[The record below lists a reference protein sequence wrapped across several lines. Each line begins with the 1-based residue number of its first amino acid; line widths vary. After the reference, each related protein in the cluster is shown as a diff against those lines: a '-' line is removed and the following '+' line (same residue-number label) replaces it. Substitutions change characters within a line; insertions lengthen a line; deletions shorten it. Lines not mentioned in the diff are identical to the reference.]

1 MCIVCQTAMS
11 VAVSAMS
18 VVPGIGTTDGV
29 VVPSE
34 PSRGRVSSIL
44 PGTESVSVSLDAS
57 TRKCLEKSAGKDVT
71 RKILSAKKLSL
82 AQRKLVADCQ
92 AAKSNSGAKSP
103 PGSTSSPS
111 RLISGSGAAANA
123 LNQCRLRDARVLPG
137 GSRAMTALDYQF
149 PYQAGVDYGYMQVEK
164 ESGKVY
170 GNPHL
175 VPGFGLRSGMWP
187 STGVNKIAFLAVEY
201 LDAPA
206 AGNELEI
213 ARSTADQV
221 NQWLKDQSGGRL
233 RLDFRFGERIYR
245 VNRTSE
251 SYLLYKSE
259 SNSAPAAIQ
268 DIVAAA
274 DPSFDFSGIDTLW
287 VINPKSVGSV
297 PIPGYQLGS
306 IPEDFNFPG
315 NPNDPNGQSVVVTNE
330 GNLKRWT
337 GNGVYQYRQDNN
349 FWTFFAHEM
358 MHYIGLQ
365 DYRYRTVR
373 VQDDGTKSKFDNVS
387 LNQPMSKFEIM
398 SEQDGGS
405 RSLHSFNRLLLGWW
419 DESQIHCQ
427 PLAAGRSISL
437 SLDALADTGS
447 NLKSV
452 MIRLDEFRLLVVESR
467 HKVGYDQWIG
477 EVPVGISQGGGME
490 RRFLAEI
497 GTSGLIA
504 YIHDVRSHQHQSPSH
519 LQIPQDGRYQ
529 KIGLVTCTT
538 CQSWANKADPN
549 QVWDPKDMRGP
560 QVVVGYDPFIRTGQS
575 ISIEDYTVKNV
586 RSYAGGDVVEI
597 TRAP

>member
-1 MCIVCQTAMS
+1 MTKKS
-11 VAVSAMS
+11 VSLVLAVLTLLS
-18 VVPGIGTTDGV
+18 VSNQVG
-29 VVPSE
+29 
-34 PSRGRVSSIL
+34 
-44 PGTESVSVSLDAS
+44 SVSLDTS
-57 TRKCLEKSAGKDVT
+57 TRQCLQKSVGKNAT
-71 RKILSAKKLSL
+71 RKILSAKKLS
-82 AQRKLVADCQ
+82 ATQRKLVADCQ
-92 AAKSNSGAKSP
+92 AAKSNPGAKSS
-103 PGSTSSPS
+103 PGSSWSPS
-111 RLISGSGAAANA
+111 RSISGSGSVANV
-123 LNQCRLRDARVLPG
+123 LNQCRLKDARVLPG
-137 GSRAMTALDYQF
+137 GSRAMTALDYDF
-149 PYQAGVDYGYMQVEK
+149 PYEAGVDYGYMQVEK
-164 ESGKVY
+164 DRGIVR

-175 VPGFGLRSGMWP
+175 VPGFALRSGMWP
-187 STGVNKIAFLAVEY
+187 STGANKIAFLAVEY

-221 NQWLKDQSGGRL
+221 NQWLKDQSDGRL
-233 RLDFRFGERIYR
+233 RLEFRFGDRIYR
-245 VNRTSE
+245 VNRASE

-259 SNSAPAAIQ
+259 SNAAPAAIR

-297 PIPGYQLGS
+297 PIPGYPLGS

-330 GNLKRWT
+330 GSLKRWT
-337 GNGVYQYRQDNN
+337 GNGVYQYREDNN

-373 VQDDGTKSKFDNVS
+373 VQDDGTKSKFDDVS
-387 LNQPMSKFEIM
+387 LNQPMSKFEMM

-427 PLAAGRSISL
+427 SLAAGKSISL
-437 SLDALADTGS
+437 SLDALAGTGS
-447 NLKSV
+447 NFKSV
-452 MIRLDEFRLLVVESR
+452 MIRLDEYRLLVVESR
-467 HKVGYDQWIG
+467 HKVGYDQWLG
-477 EVPVGISQGGGME
+477 EVPVGINRGGGME
-490 RRFLAEI
+490 RSYLSEI

-529 KIGLVTCTT
+529 RIGLVTCTK
-538 CQSWANKADPN
+538 CQSWANKNDPN
-549 QVWDPKDMRGP
+549 QTWDPKDMRGP
-560 QVVVGYDPFIRTGQS
+560 QVVVGYDPLIRTGQS
-575 ISIEDYTVKNV
+575 ISFQDYTVKNV

>member
-1 MCIVCQTAMS
+1 MSLVIVVLT
-11 VAVSAMS
+11 
-18 VVPGIGTTDGV
+18 
-29 VVPSE
+29 
-34 PSRGRVSSIL
+34 L
-44 PGTESVSVSLDAS
+44 LSVSNQVGSISLDTS
-57 TRKCLEKSAGKDVT
+57 TRKCLQKSVGRNT
-71 RKILSAKKLSL
+71 TQKILSAKKLSA

-92 AAKSNSGAKSP
+92 AVKSIPGAKSS
-103 PGSTSSPS
+103 PGSSGSPS
-111 RLISGSGAAANA
+111 RSISGSGAVANS
-123 LNQCRLRDARVLPG
+123 LDQCRLKDARVLPD
-137 GSRAMTALDYQF
+137 GSRAMTALDYEF
-149 PYQAGVDYGYMQVEK
+149 PFKAGVDYGYMQVEK
-164 ESGKVY
+164 DRGKVF

-175 VPGFGLRSGMWP
+175 VPGFDLRQGMWP

-221 NQWLKDQSGGRL
+221 NQWLKDQSDGRL
-233 RLDFRFGERIYR
+233 RLEFRFGDRIYR

-259 SNSAPAAIQ
+259 SNSAPAAIR

-337 GNGVYQYRQDNN
+337 GNGVYQYREDNN

-358 MHYIGLQ
+358 MHYNGLQ

-373 VQDDGTKSKFDNVS
+373 VQEDGSKSKFDDVS
-387 LNQPMSKFEIM
+387 LNQPMSQFEMM

-427 PLAAGRSISL
+427 SLATGKSISL
-437 SLDALADTGS
+437 SLDALAGTGS
-447 NLKSV
+447 NFKSV
-452 MIRLDEFRLLVVESR
+452 MIRIDDYRLLVVESR
-467 HKVGYDQWIG
+467 HKVGYDKWLG
-477 EVPVGISQGGGME
+477 EVPVGIDQGGRME
-490 RRFLAEI
+490 RTFLSEI

-529 KIGLVTCTT
+529 RIGLVTCTK
-538 CQSWANKADPN
+538 CESWANKNDPN
-549 QVWDPKDMRGP
+549 QTWDPKDMRGP
-560 QVVVGYDPFIRTGQS
+560 QVTVGYDPLIRTEQS
-575 ISIEDYTVKNV
+575 ISFKDYTVRNI
-586 RSYAGGDVVEI
+586 RSFVGGDVVEI
-597 TRAP
+597 VRAP